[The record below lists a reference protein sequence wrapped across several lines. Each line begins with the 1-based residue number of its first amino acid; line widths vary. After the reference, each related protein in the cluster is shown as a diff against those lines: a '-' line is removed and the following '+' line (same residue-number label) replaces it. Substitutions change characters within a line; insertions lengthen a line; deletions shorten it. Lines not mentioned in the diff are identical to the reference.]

1 MSILRS
7 LFGPSQ
13 EEIWGQLSREIGG
26 MLTGGAWSGMKV
38 QAQTGDW
45 IVTLDTYTQSTGKSS
60 VTYTRIR
67 APFVNRDGLRLA
79 IYRAGLFTELGKF
92 FGVQDIEIGD
102 PFFDDTFVVQGN
114 SEPKVRALFANPR
127 IRELLH
133 AQPSIYLATRREEAW
148 LWGPKYPEGVDVL
161 YFSVV
166 GVIRDLAILRTLFDL
181 YAEVLN
187 QLCHMDGGYRD
198 DVNLHLRD
206 LTSPGG
212 QVTSENVVLWDGGP
226 PRRRAAQ
233 ALGRMRARVAIPYLI
248 DALRDQDP
256 LMRGNAA
263 WALGEIGERAA
274 APAMLRLLADDT
286 PAGPQTVRE
295 VAATALERCGLADL
309 TAAFDAA
316 LRGDRAAL
324 ETLRHAD
331 RPEIRW
337 ALQHALASPSPDRA
351 AYAAW
356 ALGELGVVEAI
367 RSIRD
372 RLQSL
377 RRSADPAHVARME
390 GAIRLL
396 EMHSELPRPASSPAA
411 AADDLPVP
419 SAPVEL
425 PRSQSGG

>member
-1 MSILRS
+1 MSFLRT

-26 MLTGGAWSGMKV
+26 SLTSGAWSGMKV

-67 APFVNRDGLRLA
+67 APFLNRDGLQLA
-79 IYRAGLFTELGKF
+79 IYRAGLFTELGKL
-92 FGVQDIEIGD
+92 FGVQDLEVGD
-102 PFFDDTFVVQGN
+102 PFFDETFVVQGN
-114 SEPKVRALFANPR
+114 DEAKVRALFANAR

-133 AQPSIYLATRREEAW
+133 AQPSIYLATKREESW
-148 LWGPKYPEGVDVL
+148 LWGPKYPQGVDVL

-166 GVIRDLAILRTLFDL
+166 GVIRDLAVLRTLFDL
-181 YAEVLN
+181 YSEVLN
-187 QLCHMDGGYRD
+187 QLCHMDGGYHD

-233 ALGRMRARVAIPYLI
+233 ALGRLKAKVAIPYLI
-248 DALRDQDP
+248 DALRDPDP
-256 LMRGNAA
+256 LLRANAA

-274 APAMLRLLADDT
+274 APAVLRLLADEA
-286 PAGPQTVRE
+286 PSGGERVKA
-295 VAATALERCGLADL
+295 VAATALARCGLSEL
-309 TAAFDAA
+309 VTAFDAA
-316 LRGDRAAL
+316 LRGERDGL
-324 ETLRHAD
+324 EALRHAG

-337 ALQHALASPSPDRA
+337 ALQQALMSELPERA
-351 AYAAW
+351 AWSAW

-367 RSIRD
+367 RLIRE
-372 RLQSL
+372 RLKAL
-377 RRSADPAHVARME
+377 RR
-390 GAIRLL
+390 
-396 EMHSELPRPASSPAA
+396 
-411 AADDLPVP
+411 
-419 SAPVEL
+419 
-425 PRSQSGG
+425 